1 MMSLIKVADHPG
13 LVRDSKTGAIIN
25 TDQNKVNAA
34 IANRQKIKAQRQ
46 QVTDLGTRVTN
57 LENNVNAIN
66 DKLDMLIVLL
76 SKQQ

>member
-1 MMSLIKVADHPG
+1 MSLIKVADHPG

-66 DKLDMLIVLL
+66 DKLDTLIALL

>member
-1 MMSLIKVADHPG
+1 MSLIKVADHPG